1 MKSFPTILRD
11 EFYRENF
18 FAVDV
23 VFIRLPDSTGAVT
36 SSSVLRLCNG
46 GIDLVLPSTDGNNYT
61 STAQGDFIGFSNVT
75 EEFDVKL
82 GKFSIYLSG
91 LTSGLVSRF
100 TGGPNSKGIDF
111 EGVQVQIAKVFLN
124 YDTLQPI
131 SNPCILFDGV
141 VYNVSIVESDVTCSI
156 TVECSTLWADFDRTN
171 GRMTYNNSN
180 WLFQLGNKS
189 DTCFS
194 KSGTVGQ
201 QEYKWGRA

>member
-1 MKSFPTILRD
+1 MKTFPTLLRD

-23 VFIRLPDSTGAVT
+23 VYIALPDSTGAVT
-36 SSSVLRLCNG
+36 QSSVLRLCNG
-46 GIDLVLPSTDGNNYT
+46 GIDIVLPDLNNVPRTY
-61 STAQGDFIGFSNVT
+61 TAQGDFIGFSTVT

-91 LTSGLVSRF
+91 LTSGLVNRF
-100 TGGPNSKGIDF
+100 TGGPNSRGIDF

-131 SNPCILFDGV
+131 SNPYIMFSGV
-141 VYNVSIVESDVTCSI
+141 VYNASVTESNVTCQI
-156 TVECSTLWADFDRTN
+156 TVDCATLWADFDRNN
-171 GRMTYNNSN
+171 GRKTDNNSN

-189 DTCFS
+189 DTSMS